1 MKLQNFRAKDRQV
14 VEGLIRFSHRE
25 AHPLES

>member
-14 VEGLIRFSHRE
+14 VERLIGFSRRE